1 MLKNSHRLQTHVT
14 ASFLISSV
22 KGGVVVCWVERRQ
35 HQSDYHIL
43 THTHTQPRTG
53 HLINMISFLF
63 EMFQSNALV
72 IGSELADQLLL
83 DLEHWRHFIEV

>member
-14 ASFLISSV
+14 ASFLILLV
-22 KGGVVVCWVERRQ
+22 KGGVVVCWVERRH

-43 THTHTQPRTG
+43 THTQPRTG
-53 HLINMISFLF
+53 HLINMISLLF

-72 IGSELADQLLL
+72 IGSELDQLVL
-83 DLEHWRHFIEV
+83 DLEHWRHLIEV